1 MNKNRLNLHRDRKK
15 MSTVF
20 QLGVLLLFVGAVQ
33 CEDRPFGI
41 RGLEV
46 KLYERNLQKAD
57 KAQTLCLVCTKIVN
71 EVFKMIGNQL
81 SKNNIRAALNKVCN
95 KLKLKQ
101 GCKSLV
107 SKYREKLVRIIL
119 SAKNPRLVCKLLHLC
134 IIHEN

>member
-1 MNKNRLNLHRDRKK
+1 MNKNRLNLLRDRKK

-46 KLYERNLQKAD
+46 KSYERNLQKAD
-57 KAQTLCLVCTKIVN
+57 KAQIVCHVCTKIVN
-71 EVFKMIGNQL
+71 KVFKLIGNQL
-81 SKNNIRAALNKVCN
+81 SKNNIRAALNKVCD
-95 KLKLKQ
+95 KLKFKRS
-101 GCKSLV
+101 CKSLV
-107 SKYREKLVRIIL
+107 HKYREKLVRIIM

-134 IIHEN
+134 IIYEN